1 MIAAST
7 GRRHETMTTMTSV
20 KSGKG
25 LSDGVVSELATYWNV
40 LPGHEDELRA
50 ATQRFADVLRRVP
63 LEKNIHTG
71 LRDQRHVIFDDGK
84 RLMWATT
91 FENEWDPY
99 FEDFVQIGLEHF
111 LDWMQH
117 TTQYP
122 AISEW
127 VEASGG
133 IEKFNPD
140 SPDVQGQLKQTVGG
154 LKKIVQSVQSPA
166 TGYFNNLNAWT
177 MPEIVKAEH
186 LQEAFEQ
193 VLDDPA
199 AAEALQHPA
208 LKPLLELAA
217 G

>member
-1 MIAAST
+1 
-7 GRRHETMTTMTSV
+7 MTSAV
-20 KSGKG
+20 TTKSGKG
-25 LSDGVVSELATYWNV
+25 LSSGVVSELATYWNV

-50 ATQRFADVLRRVP
+50 ATQRFANVLRHVDRD
-63 LEKNIHTG
+63 KNIHTG
-71 LRDQRHVIFDDGK
+71 LRDQRHVIFDNGQ

-117 TTQYP
+117 TAEYTDVS
-122 AISEW
+122 AW

-133 IEKFNPD
+133 REKFGLDNPD
-140 SPDVQGQLKQTVGG
+140 LEAQMQRSIGG
-154 LKKIVQSVQSPA
+154 LKTIVQSVQSPA
-166 TGYFNNLNAWT
+166 TGYFNNLGDWT
-177 MPEIVKAEH
+177 MPEIDKAQR
-186 LQEAFEQ
+186 LQEAFQQ

-208 LKPLLELAA
+208 LKPLLEQAA
-217 G
+217 D

>member
-1 MIAAST
+1 
-7 GRRHETMTTMTSV
+7 MTTTTNA

-50 ATQRFADVLRRVP
+50 ATVRFADVLRQVP
-63 LEKNIHTG
+63 RDKNIHTG
-71 LRDQRHVIFDDGK
+71 LRDQRHVIFDGGQ

-99 FEDFVQIGLEHF
+99 FEDFIQIGIEHF

-117 TTQYP
+117 TAQYTDVS
-122 AISEW
+122 AW
-127 VEASGG
+127 VESSGG
-133 IEKFNPD
+133 VGSFNPD
-140 SPDVQGQLKQTVGG
+140 NPNIEAQVKRTVGG
-154 LKKIVQSVQSPA
+154 LKAIVQSVQSPA
-166 TGYFNNLNAWT
+166 TGYFNNLGAWT
-177 MPEIVKAEH
+177 MPQIVKAQR
-186 LQEAFEQ
+186 LQEAFQQ

-208 LKPLLELAA
+208 LKPLLDQAA
-217 G
+217 D